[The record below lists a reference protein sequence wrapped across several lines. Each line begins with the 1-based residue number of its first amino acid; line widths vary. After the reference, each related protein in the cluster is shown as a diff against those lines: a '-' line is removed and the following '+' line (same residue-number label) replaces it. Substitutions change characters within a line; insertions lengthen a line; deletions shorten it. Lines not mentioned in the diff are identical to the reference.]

1 MNNIIDRGCNY
12 NDTVISSVAHDGYLF
27 RGQQFRIWMLLKSKR
42 MPLCLFC
49 VDVLMSLL
57 SAERMQLQLA
67 VERQHAK
74 PSQPRSG
81 NTINRMDEDRRL
93 PACLYLPGF
102 DWSFI
107 SSNEWQWSLIL
118 LIECVTVVSI
128 LGDYTFRGSLGSQQ
142 LISFNLR
149 GINT

>member
-93 PACLYLPGF
+93 PACLPLPAWLWLIIYFLKWMTMISYSVNRMCHCGF
-102 DWSFI
+102 NFGRLHI
-107 SSNEWQWSLIL
+107 PRITRQP
-118 LIECVTVVSI
+118 TAH
-128 LGDYTFRGSLGSQQ
+128 
-142 LISFNLR
+142 
-149 GINT
+149 